1 MGLFSTEWSVQS
13 RHISNVEVTLLLR
26 TVNWGERQSA
36 GKQPAERVPS
46 AHLQATSQLRPL
58 VYTTTLTLL
67 KFTTKTLT
75 HFSLVFSFLGKNGSD
90 EVVTFD
96 IWNQRMSEW
105 YDALLPQM
113 LVYMFNSRPLHV
125 LIFCYLLLYKDKA
138 TLIKGHSLATF

>member
-1 MGLFSTEWSVQS
+1 MGRFSTEWSVQS

-58 VYTTTLTLL
+58 HDNAYTFNIYNQKPNTLL
-67 KFTTKTLT
+67 I
-75 HFSLVFSFLGKNGSD
+75 SIQFLGKEWLGRGL
-90 EVVTFD
+90 TFD

-138 TLIKGHSLATF
+138 TLVKGHSLATL